1 MNTNRERVLS
11 IIAAHGSDSSGLIAI
26 LQDVQAAYNYL
37 SEENL
42 TLIAD
47 TLGISISKVY
57 SVATFYE
64 NFSLEAKGKHIIKVC
79 AGTACHVRK
88 SGPIYDAV
96 YEYLGLS
103 GKKKTSDDGMFTLET
118 VACLGACGL
127 APVMTI
133 DGEVHAKMDPET
145 ALALLEEI
153 RAKEADANG

>member
-57 SVATFYE
+57 SVVLARGQ
-64 NFSLEAKGKHIIKVC
+64 GKAHHQGLRGHGVPC
-79 AGTACHVRK
+79 AQVR
-88 SGPIYDAV
+88 PD
-96 YEYLGLS
+96 L
-103 GKKKTSDDGMFTLET
+103 
-118 VACLGACGL
+118 
-127 APVMTI
+127 
-133 DGEVHAKMDPET
+133 
-145 ALALLEEI
+145 
-153 RAKEADANG
+153 